1 MIIAYS
7 SRVSGVVEQWTTA
20 KINPYSTHS
29 RTWKR
34 HLEQKHVHF
43 SSLYRITRLLAMLSL
58 ASEVHGFRAQLCC
71 VWCVDLWCLVSFLC
85 KVGNYSTD
93 RSVLHQKRIC
103 IVALVCILLVLTVL
117 TQLVEVSPPSSLSMT
132 IILSVKA
139 LQPPASS

>member
-1 MIIAYS
+1 MD
-7 SRVSGVVEQWTTA
+7 
-20 KINPYSTHS
+20 HS
-29 RTWKR
+29 QNKPKSHILHTLEPGKDTWSK
-34 HLEQKHVHF
+34 KHVHF
-43 SSLYRITRLLAMLSL
+43 SSLYLITRLLAMLSL

-117 TQLVEVSPPSSLSMT
+117 TQLAEISPLSSLSMT

>member
-1 MIIAYS
+1 
-7 SRVSGVVEQWTTA
+7 
-20 KINPYSTHS
+20 
-29 RTWKR
+29 
-34 HLEQKHVHF
+34 
-43 SSLYRITRLLAMLSL
+43 MLSL

-132 IILSVKA
+132 LASRLSSLQRPLSQDGRGSVGELSVF
-139 LQPPASS
+139 